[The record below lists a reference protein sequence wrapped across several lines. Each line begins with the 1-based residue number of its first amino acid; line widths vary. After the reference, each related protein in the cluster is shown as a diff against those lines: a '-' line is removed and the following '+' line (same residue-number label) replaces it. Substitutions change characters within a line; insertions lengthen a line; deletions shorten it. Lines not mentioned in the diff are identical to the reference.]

1 MLGEVS
7 LAAPETDV
15 SSKGRRPPFP
25 LSPTPTHISSGLATM
40 SLSLGALQRKEN
52 QHSTM
57 TIGPL
62 SPTHPP
68 PILPSLKTFHSSIE
82 KLRTNAS
89 LYPHHEEAEEPADAD
104 SNTEYPFNMDATW
117 MTAGETDSFLPRSTS
132 KGEHLSLEWGGCRRP
147 AVRGRVLSTR
157 WTHSP
162 EFYDCESHL
171 GYYNRKHFQRRLL
184 AGAYFGM
191 LFFTLV
197 GICLVLQGLTQ

>member
-1 MLGEVS
+1 
-7 LAAPETDV
+7 
-15 SSKGRRPPFP
+15 
-25 LSPTPTHISSGLATM
+25 M
-40 SLSLGALQRKEN
+40 SLTLGVFQRKEN

-62 SPTHPP
+62 SPTLPP
-68 PILPSLKTFHSSIE
+68 PILPSPKTFHSSIE

-89 LYPHHEEAEEPADAD
+89 LYPHHEEAEEPPANSD
-104 SNTEYPFNMDATW
+104 SNTEYPFNNMDATW
-117 MTAGETDSFLPRSTS
+117 VTAGETDSFLPRSTS

-147 AVRGRVLSTR
+147 AAVRGRVLSTR

-171 GYYNRKHFQRRLL
+171 GYYNRKLFQRRLL

-191 LFFTLV
+191 VFLTIV
-197 GICLVLQGLTQ
+197 GICLVFQGLKR

>member
-1 MLGEVS
+1 
-7 LAAPETDV
+7 
-15 SSKGRRPPFP
+15 
-25 LSPTPTHISSGLATM
+25 M
-40 SLSLGALQRKEN
+40 SLTLGALQRKEN
-52 QHSTM
+52 QHSAM

-68 PILPSLKTFHSSIE
+68 PILPSPKTFHSSIE

-89 LYPHHEEAEEPADAD
+89 LYPHHEEEAEEPPANSG
-104 SNTEYPFNMDATW
+104 SNTDSEYPFNMEATW

-132 KGEHLSLEWGGCRRP
+132 KGERLSLSEWGGCQRP

-171 GYYNRKHFQRRLL
+171 GYYNRKLFHRRLL
-184 AGAYFGM
+184 AGAYFGIVF
-191 LFFTLV
+191 LTIV
-197 GICLVLQGLTQ
+197 GICLVFQRLKQ

>member
-1 MLGEVS
+1 
-7 LAAPETDV
+7 
-15 SSKGRRPPFP
+15 
-25 LSPTPTHISSGLATM
+25 M
-40 SLSLGALQRKEN
+40 SLTLGALQRKEN
-52 QHSTM
+52 QHSTI

-68 PILPSLKTFHSSIE
+68 PILPSPKTFHSSIE

-89 LYPHHEEAEEPADAD
+89 LYPHHEEAEEPADCTDAD

-147 AVRGRVLSTR
+147 AVRSRVLSTR

-162 EFYDCESHL
+162 EFYDCESHF
-171 GYYNRKHFQRRLL
+171 GYYNRKLFQRRLL
-184 AGAYFGM
+184 AGAYFGIVF
-191 LFFTLV
+191 LTVV
-197 GICLVLQGLTQ
+197 GICLILQGLTQ